1 MSYLKSILDEVKTIA
16 IVGAS
21 PNSNRDSYKV
31 MKFLI
36 DYGFD
41 VFPVN
46 PTEANNK
53 ILGKKC
59 FSSLSEIKQ
68 KIDMVDVFRAKKFV
82 LDITKQAIALNVG
95 VLWTQEGILDE
106 ESAKLAN
113 NAGLK
118 VVMDKCPKKILED

>member
-46 PTEANNK
+46 PIEANNK

-59 FSSLSEIKQ
+59 FSSLSEIEQ

-82 LDITKQAIALNVG
+82 LDITKQAIAINAS

>member
-1 MSYLKSILDEVKTIA
+1 VSYLKSILDEVRTIA

-21 PNSNRDSYKV
+21 PNSDRDSYKV
-31 MKFLI
+31 MEFLI
-36 DYGFD
+36 NYGFD

-46 PTEANNK
+46 PIEANKK
-53 ILGKKC
+53 ILGKNC

-68 KIDMVDVFRAKKFV
+68 KIDMVDIFRSKKFV
-82 LDITKQAIALNVG
+82 LDITKQAIEINAG

-106 ESAKLAN
+106 ESATLAI